1 MIVAENIYKL
11 TLKDEYCDMWNDKD
25 SIEES
30 IHFSFDR
37 DELDKFIQNY
47 KAQGKLSWK
56 VEEIDLKEFKK
67 VVTVCC
73 MDCEV

>member
-11 TLKDEYCDMWNDKD
+11 TLKDEYWDMWEDKD
-25 SIEES
+25 AVEES

-37 DELDKFIQNY
+37 NELDNFIQNY
-47 KAQGKLSWK
+47 KAEGKLSWNI
-56 VEEIDLKEFKK
+56 EEIDLKEFKK
-67 VVTVCC
+67 VVTVCY